1 MEIRFFLCLG
11 VTNDVVVSIVDS
23 HALVAMSG
31 DGDQDWTSAIQ
42 GLSGA
47 FSGVAAIAVTF
58 PLDNIR
64 TRMQVGFSRQAPER
78 SRLPQMRPSSECA
91 NGLTGDPLPPLLP
104 PTTPSRPRREISPTM
119 RFPR

>member
-1 MEIRFFLCLG
+1 MSWPDRAFCVTAANQSVEIRFFLCLG

-64 TRMQVGFSRQAPER
+64 TRMQVGFSQQAPER

-91 NGLTGDPLPPLLP
+91 NGLTGDPPP
-104 PTTPSRPRREISPTM
+104 PSS
-119 RFPR
+119 FP